1 MDKEWHAIDPKRKQL
16 LEKLA
21 TIELNSK
28 KFQLDDEIRKKLNQ
42 AMSMKDLDNIEIF
55 AHYCNMKYS

>member
-28 KFQLDDEIRKKLNQ
+28 KF
-42 AMSMKDLDNIEIF
+42 
-55 AHYCNMKYS
+55 